1 MLGPP
6 GTSRRGRGRLRPGLL
21 GQRLRRS
28 PDRPHSRARSPPV
41 PTRRA
46 PILKALTGKDT
57 PLYAPALAA
66 VPAAFG
72 PADIGQVTDLMAGLP
87 EDGQIQLTAVLA
99 GYPAEAVQ
107 ALRSSPPRKAR
118 PST

>member
-1 MLGPP
+1 ACFVQ
-6 GTSRRGRGRLRPGLL
+6 LRI
-21 GQRLRRS
+21 
-28 PDRPHSRARSPPV
+28 AKV
-41 PTRRA
+41 NTKTPT
-46 PILKALTGKDT
+46 TFFSTWKDT
-57 PLYAPALAA
+57 QLYPPALAM

-72 PADIGQVTDLMAGLP
+72 PADIGRVTDLMAGLP

-99 GYPAEAVQ
+99 GYPGRSRP